1 MIKKGQPMKPPV
13 KTSFRGRDVAYLV
26 ISIVLVGVGYA
37 AYRGL
42 YFVGENFPFA
52 QEMILV
58 FLGAAATIY
67 LTAVLLNR
75 QTELELRKEGQ
86 VLLFQQKH
94 DTYMRVIEKV
104 AEIVEREHHDFA
116 LIDELRVISH
126 KLAVVGSA
134 PVVEAFRRVLD
145 LLVDGLE
152 DGQLNG
158 NDAEQV
164 MHAVAEVT
172 IAMRSDISSDN
183 DPEAL
188 RSAAETIMANSR
200 KIERLDD
207 IEHSKSKPDAN
218 AANNKQKK
226 GDSKD
231 DART

>member
-1 MIKKGQPMKPPV
+1 MKPPV

-42 YFVGENFPFA
+42 YFVGENVPFA

-104 AEIVEREHHDFA
+104 AEIVERERHDFA
-116 LIDELRVISH
+116 LIDE
-126 KLAVVGSA
+126 LAVVGSA

>member
-1 MIKKGQPMKPPV
+1 
-13 KTSFRGRDVAYLV
+13 
-26 ISIVLVGVGYA
+26 
-37 AYRGL
+37 
-42 YFVGENFPFA
+42 
-52 QEMILV
+52 
-58 FLGAAATIY
+58 
-67 LTAVLLNR
+67 
-75 QTELELRKEGQ
+75 
-86 VLLFQQKH
+86 
-94 DTYMRVIEKV
+94 MRVIEKV
-104 AEIVEREHHDFA
+104 AEIVERERHDSA

-126 KLAVVGSA
+126 RLAVVGSA

-164 MHAVAEVT
+164 MHAVAKVT

-183 DPEAL
+183 DPEKRV

>member
-1 MIKKGQPMKPPV
+1 MNSSENGSSASNDLRPM
-13 KTSFRGRDVAYLV
+13 GRWGLWSAY
-26 ISIVLVGVGYA
+26 
-37 AYRGL
+37 
-42 YFVGENFPFA
+42 
-52 QEMILV
+52 
-58 FLGAAATIY
+58 
-67 LTAVLLNR
+67 
-75 QTELELRKEGQ
+75 
-86 VLLFQQKH
+86 
-94 DTYMRVIEKV
+94 EKV
-104 AEIVEREHHDFA
+104 AEIVERERHDFA

-226 GDSKD
+226 GDSKSVD
-231 DART
+231 SRRCL

>member
-1 MIKKGQPMKPPV
+1 
-13 KTSFRGRDVAYLV
+13 
-26 ISIVLVGVGYA
+26 
-37 AYRGL
+37 
-42 YFVGENFPFA
+42 
-52 QEMILV
+52 MILV

-104 AEIVEREHHDFA
+104 AEIVERERHDFA

-152 DGQLNG
+152 IPGKIVSVQLKR
-158 NDAEQV
+158 
-164 MHAVAEVT
+164 HHKVAQNFVHSVASVSFAWN
-172 IAMRSDISSDN
+172 IFGLFS
-183 DPEAL
+183 
-188 RSAAETIMANSR
+188 
-200 KIERLDD
+200 
-207 IEHSKSKPDAN
+207 EH
-218 AANNKQKK
+218 
-226 GDSKD
+226 
-231 DART
+231 R

>member
-1 MIKKGQPMKPPV
+1 M
-13 KTSFRGRDVAYLV
+13 
-26 ISIVLVGVGYA
+26 
-37 AYRGL
+37 
-42 YFVGENFPFA
+42 
-52 QEMILV
+52 
-58 FLGAAATIY
+58 
-67 LTAVLLNR
+67 
-75 QTELELRKEGQ
+75 
-86 VLLFQQKH
+86 
-94 DTYMRVIEKV
+94 
-104 AEIVEREHHDFA
+104 
-116 LIDELRVISH
+116 
-126 KLAVVGSA
+126 
-134 PVVEAFRRVLD
+134 
-145 LLVDGLE
+145 
-152 DGQLNG
+152 NG

-207 IEHSKSKPDAN
+207 IEHSKSKPDEN

>member
-42 YFVGENFPFA
+42 YFVGENVPFA

-58 FLGAAATIY
+58 FLGAAVTIY

-104 AEIVEREHHDFA
+104 AEIVERERHDSA

-126 KLAVVGSA
+126 RLAVVGSA

-152 DGQLNG
+152 DG
-158 NDAEQV
+158 
-164 MHAVAEVT
+164 
-172 IAMRSDISSDN
+172 S
-183 DPEAL
+183 
-188 RSAAETIMANSR
+188 
-200 KIERLDD
+200 
-207 IEHSKSKPDAN
+207 
-218 AANNKQKK
+218 
-226 GDSKD
+226 
-231 DART
+231 

>member
-1 MIKKGQPMKPPV
+1 MGMGYFDFPSPPCGQHVIAPYIV
-13 KTSFRGRDVAYLV
+13 DFYCYEIGLV
-26 ISIVLVGVGYA
+26 I
-37 AYRGL
+37 
-42 YFVGENFPFA
+42 E
-52 QEMILV
+52 
-58 FLGAAATIY
+58 
-67 LTAVLLNR
+67 
-75 QTELELRKEGQ
+75 
-86 VLLFQQKH
+86 
-94 DTYMRVIEKV
+94 
-104 AEIVEREHHDFA
+104 
-116 LIDELRVISH
+116 
-126 KLAVVGSA
+126 
-134 PVVEAFRRVLD
+134 
-145 LLVDGLE
+145 
-152 DGQLNG
+152 LNG

>member
-1 MIKKGQPMKPPV
+1 MKPPV

-42 YFVGENFPFA
+42 YFVGENVPFA

-104 AEIVEREHHDFA
+104 AEIVERERHVN
-116 LIDELRVISH
+116 RP
-126 KLAVVGSA
+126 G
-134 PVVEAFRRVLD
+134 FRRHLAAINY
-145 LLVDGLE
+145 GLGGGGYE
-152 DGQLNG
+152 Y
-158 NDAEQV
+158 
-164 MHAVAEVT
+164 
-172 IAMRSDISSDN
+172 
-183 DPEAL
+183 
-188 RSAAETIMANSR
+188 ET
-200 KIERLDD
+200 L
-207 IEHSKSKPDAN
+207 H
-218 AANNKQKK
+218 
-226 GDSKD
+226 G
-231 DART
+231 

>member
-104 AEIVEREHHDFA
+104 AEIVERERHDFA

-134 PVVEAFRRVLD
+134 PVVDGTGGRATGRTGGESGRREQQCN
-145 LLVDGLE
+145 LVEFVHGSPLE
-152 DGQLNG
+152 KSR
-158 NDAEQV
+158 
-164 MHAVAEVT
+164 
-172 IAMRSDISSDN
+172 RSGCKMQKRRRPKLAD
-183 DPEAL
+183 E
-188 RSAAETIMANSR
+188 SAAPGTDKFIVPYAVCRPVPQE
-200 KIERLDD
+200 
-207 IEHSKSKPDAN
+207 DAPGQGCC
-218 AANNKQKK
+218 AMTTLR
-226 GDSKD
+226 GS
-231 DART
+231 

>member
-1 MIKKGQPMKPPV
+1 
-13 KTSFRGRDVAYLV
+13 
-26 ISIVLVGVGYA
+26 
-37 AYRGL
+37 
-42 YFVGENFPFA
+42 
-52 QEMILV
+52 
-58 FLGAAATIY
+58 
-67 LTAVLLNR
+67 
-75 QTELELRKEGQ
+75 
-86 VLLFQQKH
+86 
-94 DTYMRVIEKV
+94 
-104 AEIVEREHHDFA
+104 
-116 LIDELRVISH
+116 
-126 KLAVVGSA
+126 
-134 PVVEAFRRVLD
+134 RVLD

-164 MHAVAEVT
+164 MHAVAKVT

>member
-1 MIKKGQPMKPPV
+1 MLPSETMIWQPEFTDKTLSRKP
-13 KTSFRGRDVAYLV
+13 
-26 ISIVLVGVGYA
+26 
-37 AYRGL
+37 
-42 YFVGENFPFA
+42 
-52 QEMILV
+52 
-58 FLGAAATIY
+58 GA
-67 LTAVLLNR
+67 V
-75 QTELELRKEGQ
+75 
-86 VLLFQQKH
+86 H
-94 DTYMRVIEKV
+94 
-104 AEIVEREHHDFA
+104 
-116 LIDELRVISH
+116 
-126 KLAVVGSA
+126 AVVGSA